1 MIGNLIININV
12 NSKDAERKSQ
22 AISYA
27 VDEIEVIKSEGYRE
41 IYNDKG
47 IIQEDIIYE
56 QDIND
61 KSGNFTGYHKKVIIK
76 DYVLIQNDSTKKSN
90 IVKQVIV
97 QISYRF
103 KNQDKTVEL
112 ATYVTKE

>member
-1 MIGNLIININV
+1 MQKNEDEL
-12 NSKDAERKSQ
+12 SDYLTQ
-22 AISYA
+22 
-27 VDEIEVIKSEGYRE
+27 DEIEVIKSEGYRE

-76 DYVLIQNDSTKKSN
+76 DIGDIPPEEILNILRCRILICKPEDISN
-90 IVKQVIV
+90 G
-97 QISYRF
+97 
-103 KNQDKTVEL
+103 
-112 ATYVTKE
+112 